1 MNTLPNHTARRA
13 LRQGLL
19 LASLSGGALLLA
31 SANTACGLTA
41 SQVVSAIVTI
51 AQATCQVAS
60 EASND
65 PAWVNF
71 TCSVVDA
78 TGTPR
83 TILVKVPT
91 AQVQAFVIANPPPAP
106 ADAGTGPTLRR

>member
-1 MNTLPNHTARRA
+1 MRTLRRIGLCLGLAGAGSA
-13 LRQGLL
+13 L
-19 LASLSGGALLLA
+19 
-31 SANTACGLTA
+31 ACGLTA

-60 EASND
+60 EASSD

-71 TCSVVDA
+71 TCNVVDA
-78 TGTPR
+78 TGVPR

-91 AQVQAFVIANPPPAP
+91 AQVQAFVVANPPPAAP
-106 ADAGTGPTLRR
+106 DAGTGPTLRR

>member
-1 MNTLPNHTARRA
+1 MSALPKRAARRA
-13 LRQGLL
+13 LRQGLF
-19 LASLSGGALLLA
+19 LAGLSGGALLA
-31 SANTACGLTA
+31 STIMACGLTA

-51 AQATCQVAS
+51 AQATCQVAN
-60 EASND
+60 EASSD

-91 AQVQAFVIANPPPAP
+91 AQVPAFVAANPPPAT
-106 ADAGTGPTLRR
+106 ADAGSTLRR